1 MGLKIRP
8 NFDTAGSGWSTLRS
22 AVNLKS
28 ASASIDNPRAASPLS
43 AGVATTLH
51 ATDRSPSYNFKLV
64 WPFSLSCGNIS
75 SSLIHVHLLV
85 QSFES
90 RSNAVSLFPSSLRRA
105 SPRTRKHGRRLNH
118 FRRTF
123 SPSFVSRFGGQTPRT
138 KSLTVVN
145 VIFLI
150 ISTLAL
156 CLRLFTR
163 IHVIRL
169 FGIDDCKQFLISLHA
184 DCSKLLCGYIS

>member
-1 MGLKIRP
+1 MRTLP
-8 NFDTAGSGWSTLRS
+8 DPTSTPAPSIL
-22 AVNLKS
+22 S
-28 ASASIDNPRAASPLS
+28 ASANIDGPRAASPLS
-43 AGVATTLH
+43 AGATSTVH
-51 ATDRSPSYNFKLV
+51 ATNRGPSYNFELV

-90 RSNAVSLFPSSLRRA
+90 RNNSVSLFPSSLRRA

-156 CLRLFTR
+156 CLRFFTR

-169 FGIDDCKQFLISLHA
+169 FSIDDCKQFLISLHA